1 VLRPSAVTSPTNAI
15 VKDTVAGALSGLAY
29 VDRAIFADQITGTSE
44 CGAAIVAI
52 ETKPRAG
59 TFQTGPLTTALF
71 ILTVDTAA
79 LTQYAYSVTA
89 TDLAGNASAA
99 TALSGNA
106 VL

>member
-1 VLRPSAVTSPTNAI
+1 
-15 VKDTVAGALSGLAY
+15 
-29 VDRAIFADQITGTSE
+29 
-44 CGAAIVAI
+44 
-52 ETKPRAG
+52 
-59 TFQTGPLTTALF
+59 
-71 ILTVDTAA
+71 VDTAA